1 MARPDLSLSL
11 LGETLTFVFVCVC
24 VSVGGGGVVCV
35 PPLIG

>member
-24 VSVGGGGVVCV
+24 VSVGGGGVCV

>member
-11 LGETLTFVFVCVC
+11 LGETLTFVFVCLC
-24 VSVGGGGVVCV
+24 VGGGGGVVCV